1 MKIQDLK
8 NGDLLFVS
16 SQSDIAEAIQ
26 RSTGRYNHVAIFFD
40 GWMYHATSEQGV
52 IKQPIEEFL
61 QVDESYTVYA
71 FPDIDAKAVWERA
84 EQHLYKPYNNSFY
97 PNTTGFYCSEY
108 IAEVLPIFETIAM
121 QFGDE
126 DEEVAPF
133 WQQYYKELGLAVP
146 LHQPGTNPSQLAQ
159 SEKLVY
165 KGRLDD

>member
-16 SQSDIAEAIQ
+16 SPSDIAEAIQ
-26 RSTGRYNHVAIFFD
+26 RSTGRYNHVAIFFA
-40 GWMYHATSEQGV
+40 GWIYHATSKRGV
-52 IKQPIEEFL
+52 IKESIDQFL
-61 QVDESYTVYA
+61 QVDECYAVYA
-71 FPDIDAKAVWERA
+71 CSDIDVKAAWKRA

-97 PNTTGFYCSEY
+97 PDTTGFYCSEY
-108 IAEVLPIFETIAM
+108 IAEILPIFETIPM

-126 DEEVAPF
+126 KEEIAPF

>member
-1 MKIQDLK
+1 M
-8 NGDLLFVS
+8 
-16 SQSDIAEAIQ
+16 
-26 RSTGRYNHVAIFFD
+26 
-40 GWMYHATSEQGV
+40 
-52 IKQPIEEFL
+52 
-61 QVDESYTVYA
+61 
-71 FPDIDAKAVWERA
+71 KAVWKRA

-133 WQQYYKELGLAVP
+133 WQQYYKELGLAAP

>member
-1 MKIQDLK
+1 MKTQDLQ

-16 SQSDIAEAIQ
+16 SQSDMAEAIQ
-26 RSTGRYNHVAIFFD
+26 QSTGRYNHVAIFFD

-133 WQQYYKELGLAVP
+133 GSSITRNWG
-146 LHQPGTNPSQLAQ
+146 
-159 SEKLVY
+159 
-165 KGRLDD
+165 